1 MVENST
7 RRYNNKICFEL
18 LNFDIEIIVEIG
30 KKKLLETMNIIWN
43 SINNFLIFDILE
55 VQIITTI

>member
-30 KKKLLETMNIIWN
+30 KKKLLETMNIISN